1 MPKVAVVILAAGRGT
16 RMKSE
21 HPKVLHPIA
30 GRPMIL
36 HLLEAVAALAPART
50 VVVRAEDAPGLDEV
64 LAGSPLPVETVV
76 QTERRGTGH
85 ALLQAKE
92 KLDGFSGDLL
102 VLYGDAPLAEPRTM
116 RALLDAQKSVLAPS
130 LMVLGMRPRD
140 VGEYGRLITDIND
153 MLISIVEF
161 RDATPDQ
168 LNEETLCN
176 AGPLAGPAELIFD
189 LLAEVGSDN
198 AKGEYYLTDIIGL
211 ARGRG
216 LDCAVVEAD
225 ATEALGVNSR
235 ADLAALE
242 AIVQERLRARV
253 LDAGATLTDPAATWF
268 SFDTKL
274 GRDVSIGPNVQFGPG
289 VEIGDN
295 VEIRAF
301 CHLEGARVAAG
312 ATIGPFARLRPGAAI
327 GEGAR
332 VGNFVEIKNASVE
345 AGAKIN
351 HLAYVGDARVGEK
364 ANVGAGTITCNYD
377 GLRKAHTDIG
387 AGAFIGSNTS
397 LVAPVAVGDG
407 AVVGAGSTIMR
418 DVEADAIAVARGEQ
432 SVTEGGAKR
441 RRERAAKA
449 GQNE

>member
-1 MPKVAVVILAAGRGT
+1 MSDVAVVILAAGKGI

-21 HPKVLHPIA
+21 RPKVLHPIA

-36 HLLEAVAALAPART
+36 HLLEGVAALAPVRT
-50 VVVRAEDAPGLDEV
+50 VVVRAADAPGLDAV
-64 LAGSPLPVETVV
+64 LAGSPVPVETVV

-92 KLDGFSGDLL
+92 KLAGFSGDLL

-116 RALLDAQKSVLAPS
+116 RALLDARKSALAPS
-130 LMVLGMRPRD
+130 LTVLGMRPVD
-140 VGEYGRLITDIND
+140 VGEYGRLITDINGL
-153 MLISIVEF
+153 LISIVEF

-168 LNEETLCN
+168 LDEETLCN
-176 AGPLAGPAELIFD
+176 AGPIAGSAELVFG
-189 LLAEVGSDN
+189 LLDEVGSDN

-225 ATEALGVNSR
+225 ATEALGVNSI

-242 AIVQERLRARV
+242 AIVQERLRARA
-253 LDAGATLTDPAATWF
+253 LEAGVTLTDPGATWF

-274 GRDVSIGPNVQFGPG
+274 GRDVRIGPNVQFGPG
-289 VEIGDN
+289 VEVGDN

-301 CHLEGARVAAG
+301 CHLEGARVASG

-332 VGNFVEIKNASVE
+332 IGNFVEIKNASVE
-345 AGAKIN
+345 AGAKVN

-377 GLRKAHTDIG
+377 GLGKAHTDIG
-387 AGAFIGSNTS
+387 AGAFIGSNTA
-397 LVAPVAVGDG
+397 LVAPVTVGERAVI
-407 AVVGAGSTIMR
+407 GAGSTITQ

-432 SVTEGGAKR
+432 TASAGGAKR

-449 GQNE
+449 EKDD

>member
-1 MPKVAVVILAAGRGT
+1 MSDVAVVILAAGKGT
-16 RMKSE
+16 RMKSDR
-21 HPKVLHPIA
+21 PKVLHPIA

-36 HLLEAVAALAPART
+36 HLLDGVAALAPART
-50 VVVRAEDAPGLDEV
+50 VVVRAADAAGLDEV
-64 LAGSPLPVETVV
+64 LTGSPIPVETVA
-76 QTERRGTGH
+76 QAERRGTGH
-85 ALLQAKE
+85 ALLQTKE
-92 KLDGFSGDLL
+92 KLGDFAGDLL
-102 VLYGDAPLAEPRTM
+102 VLYGDAPLVEPRTM
-116 RALLDAQKSVLAPS
+116 RALLEGQKSERAPS
-130 LMVLGMRPRD
+130 LMVLGMRPAD
-140 VGEYGRLITDIND
+140 PGEYGRLITDIND

-168 LNEETLCN
+168 LDEETLCN
-176 AGPLAGPAELIFD
+176 AGPIAGPAALIFD

-242 AIVQERLRARV
+242 AIVQERLRVRA

-268 SFDTKL
+268 SFDTRL
-274 GRDVSIGPNVQFGPG
+274 GRDVSVGPNVQFGPG
-289 VEIGDN
+289 VEVGDN

-301 CHLEGARVAAG
+301 CHLEGATVAAG

-332 VGNFVEIKNASVE
+332 IGNFVEIKNAKVE

-387 AGAFIGSNTS
+387 AGAFIGSNS
-397 LVAPVAVGDG
+397 ALVAPVAIGDG
-407 AVVGAGSTIMR
+407 AVIGAGSTITR

-432 SVTEGGAKR
+432 TVSDGGAKR

-449 GQNE
+449 GRND

>member
-1 MPKVAVVILAAGRGT
+1 
-16 RMKSE
+16 MKSE
-21 HPKVLHPIA
+21 RPKVLHPIA

-36 HLLEAVAALAPART
+36 HLLDGVAAQAPART
-50 VVVRAEDAPGLDEV
+50 VIVRAADAPALDEA
-64 LAGSPLPVETVV
+64 LATSPIPVETVV
-76 QTERRGTGH
+76 QEERRGTGH

-92 KLDGFSGDLL
+92 KLAGFSGDLL

-116 RALLDAQKSVLAPS
+116 RALLDAQKSALEPS
-130 LMVLGMRPRD
+130 LVVLGMRPID

-153 MLISIVEF
+153 LLISIVEF

-168 LNEETLCN
+168 LDEETLCN
-176 AGPLAGPAELIFD
+176 AGPLAGSAKLIFD
-189 LLAEVGSDN
+189 LLDEVGSDN
-198 AKGEYYLTDIIGL
+198 AKGEYYLTDIVGL

-242 AIVQERLRARV
+242 AIVQERLRGGA
-253 LDAGATLTDPAATWF
+253 LEKGATLTDPAATWF

-289 VEIGDN
+289 VEVGDN

-301 CHLEGARVAAG
+301 CHLEGAKVGAG
-312 ATIGPFARLRPGAAI
+312 ATIGPFARLRPGAVI

-332 VGNFVEIKNASVE
+332 VGNFVEIKNATVE

-351 HLAYVGDARVGEK
+351 HLAYIGDARVGEK

-377 GLRKAHTDIG
+377 GIRKAQTEIG
-387 AGAFIGSNTS
+387 AGAFIGSNS
-397 LVAPVAVGDG
+397 ALVAPVKIGDG
-407 AVVGAGSTIMR
+407 AVVGAGSTITH

-432 SVTEGGAKR
+432 TASPGGAKR
-441 RRERAAKA
+441 RREQAAKA
-449 GQNE
+449 EKND

>member
-1 MPKVAVVILAAGRGT
+1 MSDIAVVILAAGRGT
-16 RMKSE
+16 RMQSE
-21 HPKVLHPIA
+21 RPKVLHPIA

-36 HLLEAVAALAPART
+36 HLLEAVAALGPTHT
-50 VVVRAEDAPGLDEV
+50 VIVRAEDAPGFDEA
-64 LAGSPLPVETVV
+64 LAGSPVPVKTVV

-92 KLDGFSGDLL
+92 KLAGFSGDLL

-116 RALLDAQKSVLAPS
+116 RALLDAQKSALAPS
-130 LMVLGMRPRD
+130 LMVLGMRPSD
-140 VGEYGRLITDIND
+140 AGEYGRLITDIND

-161 RDATPDQ
+161 RDATRDQ
-168 LNEETLCN
+168 LDEETLCN
-176 AGPLAGPAELIFD
+176 AGPIAGPAELIFD

-198 AKGEYYLTDIIGL
+198 AKGEVYLTDIIGL

-235 ADLAALE
+235 ADLAAIE
-242 AIVQERLRARV
+242 AIVQERLRGRA

-268 SFDTKL
+268 SYDTKL

-301 CHLEGARVAAG
+301 CHLEGATIAAG

-387 AGAFIGSNTS
+387 AGAFIGSNTA
-397 LVAPVAVGDG
+397 LVAPVAVGER
-407 AVVGAGSTIMR
+407 AVVGAGSTITR
-418 DVEADAIAVARGEQ
+418 DVEADAVAVARGEQ
-432 SVTEGGAKR
+432 TVSEGGAKR

-449 GQNE
+449 KAGD